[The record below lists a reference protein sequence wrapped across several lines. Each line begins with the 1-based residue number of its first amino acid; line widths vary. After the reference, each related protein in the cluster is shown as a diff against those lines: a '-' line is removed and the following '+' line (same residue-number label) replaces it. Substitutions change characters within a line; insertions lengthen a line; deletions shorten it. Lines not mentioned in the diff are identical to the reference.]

1 MGLVLSRIILI
12 SMNFDI
18 RNYLIL
24 IDIIL
29 IFFLLNAFSIQE
41 LGRIW
46 FKVRQKHPGETHSDA
61 NGPHHYQDPR
71 PGGE

>member
-29 IFFLLNAFSIQE
+29 IFFF
-41 LGRIW
+41 
-46 FKVRQKHPGETHSDA
+46 F
-61 NGPHHYQDPR
+61 
-71 PGGE
+71 